1 MGNTHT
7 HTHRIV
13 SNRFYK
19 TRCHL
24 HLISIFAMVL
34 LSLFLLPIFFL
45 TLVPFQKVKCIL
57 CSNACDGLLFNA
69 SKRIYFHIWVTKT
82 CCKIHKHFKLFLFLL
97 LLLYSFFFHSSSV
110 FFLLS
115 LSLVHFNFASFSFLQ
130 LWFIIKFTSSVLFK
144 RQKDVIER
152 EREREI
158 VLLEACWLPLMLM
171 LLGKWM

>member
-1 MGNTHT
+1 MP
-7 HTHRIV
+7 
-13 SNRFYK
+13 
-19 TRCHL
+19 
-24 HLISIFAMVL
+24 FASHKYFCDGAS
-34 LSLFLLPIFFL
+34 LSLSSSNFFF

-82 CCKIHKHFKLFLFLL
+82 CCKIHKHFKLFLL

-130 LWFIIKFTSSVLFK
+130 LWFIMKFTSSVLFK

>member
-1 MGNTHT
+1 MP
-7 HTHRIV
+7 
-13 SNRFYK
+13 
-19 TRCHL
+19 
-24 HLISIFAMVL
+24 FASHKYFCDGAS
-34 LSLFLLPIFFL
+34 LSLSSPNFFF

-82 CCKIHKHFKLFLFLL
+82 CCKIHKHFKLFLL

-130 LWFIIKFTSSVLFK
+130 LWFIMKFTSSVLFK